1 MAAPAGSMPVRRDAR
16 DLLRDEGWIPLW
28 TLAALVAIF
37 STGLMPLYSTRTL
50 GVAWEMWSS
59 GQFLV
64 PYSNGEPYSHKV
76 PLLFWLIHLGWA
88 VGGVGDVWPRLLEVS
103 TGLAVLLLARR
114 LARVL
119 APDDPRITALVPWLL
134 AAFCYAFLFALQIMY
149 EMLLCV
155 CVLGALNALVA
166 RDPDRRPAFG
176 WFAVAVAAGLMTK
189 GPVMLLHVVFPF
201 LFGPLWHPWAARERW
216 RWYLGGSLALVAA
229 CAVLLA
235 WAFAAAQAGGEAYR
249 NELFFMQTTGRMVD
263 SFDHARPVWWYLSVL
278 PILALPWAL
287 WPRAWN
293 AAWQAARAPRTI
305 AWRFLAAWLVPVG
318 IAFSLV
324 SGKQPYYL
332 LPEATGGALALAL
345 GFARL
350 AQRGPRAHWI
360 GGSQWLGLVL
370 VAAGAA
376 LLWLPRAVAAGRIDS
391 VWYIDLATASP
402 LFAVAGFVLGALL
415 LWPVRDDAANLRRL
429 SAVSIVALA
438 LVYGLFAQTLWPRF
452 DLAPAARRIAALERA
467 GVPLAHLDIYQ
478 NQFRFL
484 GRLERPIT
492 AFLPGQGHDW
502 AAAHPDG
509 RVIRYVRKLST
520 DDLRH
525 ADLVQP
531 FRSDWLVIE
540 RAGSWLARERGETVA
555 PPPAPAETYPP
566 RYWPYQR
573 LRDASRP

>member
-1 MAAPAGSMPVRRDAR
+1 MVAAAGSTPTQRDAR
-16 DLLRDEGWIPLW
+16 ALLRDEGWIPLW

-37 STGLMPLYSTRTL
+37 ATGLMPLYSTRTL
-50 GVAWEMWSS
+50 GVAWEMWSQ
-59 GQFLV
+59 GHFLV

-88 VGGVGDVWPRLLEVS
+88 IGGVNDIWPRLLEVL

-119 APDDPRITALVPWLL
+119 VPDDARVAALVPWLL

-149 EMLLCV
+149 EMLLCA

-166 RDPDRRPAFG
+166 HDTDRRPAFA

-189 GPVMLLHVVFPF
+189 GPVMLLHVAFPF
-201 LFGPLWHPWAARERW
+201 LLGPLWHPWAARERR
-216 RWYLGGSLALVAA
+216 RWYVGGGLALVAG

-235 WAFAAAQAGGEAYR
+235 WALAAAQAGGEAYR

-263 SFDHARPVWWYLSVL
+263 SFDHARPFWWYLSML
-278 PILALPWAL
+278 PMLALPWVL
-287 WPRAWN
+287 WPRAW
-293 AAWQAARAPRTI
+293 QAAVQAATAPRTVS
-305 AWRFLAAWLVPVG
+305 WRFLACWLAPVFV
-318 IAFSLV
+318 AFSLV
-324 SGKQPYYL
+324 SGKQAYYL
-332 LPEATGGALALAL
+332 LPEAAGGALALAL

-350 AQRGPRAHWI
+350 ARRGPRAHRF

-370 VAAGAA
+370 IAAGAA

-391 VWYIDLATASP
+391 VWYVDLATASP
-402 LFAVAGFVLGALL
+402 GFAVAAFVLGALL
-415 LWPVRDDAANLRRL
+415 LWPVRDDATNLRRL

-452 DLAPAARRIAALERA
+452 DLAPAAHRIAALERA

-509 RVIRYVRKLST
+509 RVIRYVKTLSK
-520 DDLRH
+520 DDLID

-540 RAGSWLARERGETVA
+540 RAGSWLARERGEAIA
-555 PPPAPAETYPP
+555 PPATPAELFPHG
-566 RYWPYQR
+566 YWPYR
-573 LRDASRP
+573 ALGVDAR